1 MGPLTIPELLSTVC
15 NHLDRPSLLSA
26 SLVSRFWSVVCKP
39 LIWQQ
44 FSFTAERYN
53 VNHTLFDDNAH
64 LIRSMDAKRRLIGGD
79 MRFIAQQCVNLRVLK
94 LINCRMTPAS
104 FDVLCDGIPQ
114 VHSMTLEYCLGVNSR
129 MASKVTRLTHL
140 SSLSIMVHAQE
151 RGEGD
156 WREDDMVL
164 LLARSPLQS
173 LHILGPDLSHVHLRG
188 LGRSSES
195 LQLTHLYLVS
205 TFISHNALAVLLQKS
220 PCLATLVLLHN
231 AIKNTTVQTIA
242 ENCTT
247 LAHLGLQQAKSVTT
261 TGFESVFRKTQWLK
275 CLDISFTLIQDSAV
289 AALARHC
296 PKLQVLNMSHCTRL
310 THVGLWELLR
320 SLSDLQDLCVS
331 GCIKLKVEGVSGKE
345 AWACQGSLEILDI
358 SHIGLRVGLDPLNVL
373 ISHLLSLRRLRVL
386 RVDEG
391 LFPTDLFP
399 YAKTVNISPAS
410 IRDDDTSQSQSR
422 A

>member
-1 MGPLTIPELLSTVC
+1 MDPLSVPELLSTVC
-15 NHLDRPSLLSA
+15 KHLDIPSLLSA

-39 LIWQQ
+39 LVWQQ
-44 FSFTAERYN
+44 CSFTAERYN
-53 VNHTLFDDNAH
+53 ANHTLFDNNAH
-64 LIRSMDAKRRLIGGD
+64 LIRSMDAKHRLIGGD

-114 VHSMTLEYCLGVNSR
+114 VHSMTLEHCLGVNSR
-129 MASKVTRLTHL
+129 MASNVSRLTYL

-173 LHILGPDLSHVHLRG
+173 LHILGPDLSHIHLRG
-188 LGRSSES
+188 LGRSPES

-205 TFISHNALAVLLQKS
+205 TFISHSALTVLLQKS
-220 PCLATLVLLHN
+220 PRLATLVLLHN

-242 ENCTT
+242 ENCTA
-247 LAHLGLQQAKSVTT
+247 LAHLGLRQAKSVSTA
-261 TGFESVFRKTQWLK
+261 GFESLFKKIQWLK
-275 CLDISFTLIQDSAV
+275 CLDISFTLVQDPVA

-296 PKLQVLNMSHCTRL
+296 PKLQVLNMSYCTRL
-310 THVGLWELLR
+310 THVGLWELL
-320 SLSDLQDLCVS
+320 SGLSDLQDLCMS
-331 GCIKLKVEGVSGKE
+331 GCTKLKIEGVSGKE
-345 AWACQGSLEILDI
+345 AWACQRSLEVLDI
-358 SHIGLRVGLDPLNVL
+358 SYIGIRVGLDPLDVL
-373 ISHLLSLRRLRVL
+373 IGHLLSLSKLKVL

-399 YAKTVNISPAS
+399 YAKTVSMSPAS
-410 IRDDDTSQSQSR
+410 IRDDDRPQSQSR